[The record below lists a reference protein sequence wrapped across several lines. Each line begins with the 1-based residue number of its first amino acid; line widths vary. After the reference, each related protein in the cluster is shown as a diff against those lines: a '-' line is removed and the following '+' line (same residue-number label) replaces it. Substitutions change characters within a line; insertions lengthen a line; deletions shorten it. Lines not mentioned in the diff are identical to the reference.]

1 MQVNQA
7 AVRVAV
13 AALTMSAA
21 GFATWVA
28 SEGTG
33 PTTVRADGQV
43 MHRPYVPTAGDVP
56 TIGHGSTRY
65 EDGTPVRLS
74 DPPITRQRAE
84 QLATCTA
91 RTKPAS
97 RPACPACGS
106 TRASS
111 TFTRTSWD
119 SSA

>member
-43 MHRPYVPTAGDVP
+43 MHRGQRAQPARKRRAPFGVRP
-56 TIGHGSTRY
+56 
-65 EDGTPVRLS
+65 EDGRGLG
-74 DPPITRQRAE
+74 
-84 QLATCTA
+84 
-91 RTKPAS
+91 S
-97 RPACPACGS
+97 RRG
-106 TRASS
+106 R
-111 TFTRTSWD
+111 
-119 SSA
+119 